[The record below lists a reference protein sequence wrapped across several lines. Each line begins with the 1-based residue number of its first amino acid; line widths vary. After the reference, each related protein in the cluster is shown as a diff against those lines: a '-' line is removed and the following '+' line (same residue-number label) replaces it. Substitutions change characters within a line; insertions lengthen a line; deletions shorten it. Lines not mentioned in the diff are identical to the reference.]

1 MAIKTFILGVLNI
14 KYMHI
19 VFRPSIVDYIVKSRA
34 GGMWGGHLNVPVDLY
49 LIPNY
54 YIELR
59 IFFNRKKNQLQ
70 HDRTRFLEMKISFS
84 PSSLYIEFLSY
95 VSNL

>member
-1 MAIKTFILGVLNI
+1 
-14 KYMHI
+14 
-19 VFRPSIVDYIVKSRA
+19 
-34 GGMWGGHLNVPVDLY
+34 MWGGHLNVPVDLY
-49 LIPNY
+49 LIQNY

-70 HDRTRFLEMKISFS
+70 HDRTRFLEMKILFFFSFS
-84 PSSLYIEFLSY
+84 PSSSYIEFLSY